1 MLNIKTISRILE
13 NGDREEKVIYELAK
27 EDNFKYFLLGQ
38 SIGVSMNHCVA
49 LGMSHKDNFWHRV
62 YGYMIVLDNTKQE
75 NMLLTAMRK
84 IKPEVESY
92 ITVRF
97 YERRANHKLMF
108 VPKRLN
114 IPERPELNNFPY
126 NIAFATNRLDD
137 RNQETQETA
146 VYDPDSTTFTEDGT
160 NQKMKYYNKL
170 NPEKRFWVE
179 IIYDTKRQ
187 SYFGTKYDGDK
198 SIGSASG
205 PKWDGFFIHLTL
217 LGVASGLD

>member
-1 MLNIKTISRILE
+1 MENKKTISRILE
-13 NGDREEKVIYELAK
+13 NGNREDKVIYELDK
-27 EDNFKYFLLGQ
+27 KDSFKYGSLGQ
-38 SIGVSMNHCVA
+38 SIGVNMNHCVA

-62 YGYMIVLDNTKQE
+62 YGYMIASDNTKQE

-97 YERRANHKLMF
+97 YERLADHKLMF
-108 VPKRLN
+108 IPKRLV
-114 IPERPELNNFPY
+114 IPERPELNNFPI
-126 NIAFATNRLDD
+126 NIVFAFNRLDD
-137 RNQETQETA
+137 QNEETQETS
-146 VYDPDSTTFTEDGT
+146 VYDPDFSTFIEEEAV
-160 NQKMKYYNKL
+160 QKMRYYNNL
-170 NPEKRFWVE
+170 NPDRRFWVD

-205 PKWDGFFIHLTL
+205 SKWDGFFIHLTL
-217 LGVASGLD
+217 LGVATALD